1 MTALLA
7 LAVVVAVSRLPRRFS
22 PLLAALPFF
31 ARAILEATERLGGRE
46 SLPFENDSLKHIA
59 LGLLLQIP
67 FALFIFLLVRVAVVV
82 VLRLVGSFVRPAP
95 TRRETSGHSGARR
108 GFVPKISIA
117 ARHRADRPS
126 SSLSR
131 SPQGRQAESV
141 ARDLKT
147 RRDCMAVDSKRS
159 RALLAALLLTSA
171 ALFAVETAIERS
183 GHSEPASTGEAGHS
197 ESGEAGGEVGKEIQ
211 LKLTDFRAGLL
222 GGDDF

>member
-31 ARAILEATERLGGRE
+31 ARAILEATARLGGRE

-108 GFVPKISIA
+108 GFVPKISI
-117 ARHRADRPS
+117 
-126 SSLSR
+126 
-131 SPQGRQAESV
+131 V
-141 ARDLKT
+141 ARGSPT
-147 RRDCMAVDSKRS
+147 RGPPL
-159 RALLAALLLTSA
+159 LLA
-171 ALFAVETAIERS
+171 V
-183 GHSEPASTGEAGHS
+183 
-197 ESGEAGGEVGKEIQ
+197 
-211 LKLTDFRAGLL
+211 
-222 GGDDF
+222 